1 MITDAWFV
9 LSSLRVDN
17 FYEKLSLTNY
27 KGGGNMEVKILIKNS
42 VILLLCTIAILYIT
56 KNTELIFALV
66 VIANAL
72 TE

>member
-1 MITDAWFV
+1 
-9 LSSLRVDN
+9 
-17 FYEKLSLTNY
+17 
-27 KGGGNMEVKILIKNS
+27 MEVKILIKNS